1 MLLKIDNS
9 GAVDIANSWS
19 VGGRTRHIDVQNY
32 FLRELKDQ
40 SLLVIKHIPGES
52 NDANI
57 FTKNATLE
65 MFNCHITLYMGRDEY
80 LSQVQVSSGEAGEG

>member
-1 MLLKIDNS
+1 MILEMDDS

-19 VGGRTRHIDVQNY
+19 VGGRMHHIDVQNY

-40 SLLVIKHIPGES
+40 GLLVIKHIAGEQ

-57 FTKNATLE
+57 ITKNMTSAI
-65 MFNCHITLYMGRDEY
+65 FDRHVPLYVGSNEY
-80 LSQVQVSSGEAGEG
+80 GSDQVSSGEDVSK